1 MTKKKENRK
10 CTKEE
15 EDHFYY
21 ACKLDFSS
29 SSLLMDSLKSFRFI
43 THQSFFSAVRSGDL
57 ETLKNIIDNLTKDE
71 APDGSSLVS
80 ELMAMQNDTGETAL
94 YISAANNFQDI
105 FSCLLKFCDVE
116 IVKIRSRSDMNT
128 FHVAAKKGHLGMI
141 LAL

>member
-1 MTKKKENRK
+1 
-10 CTKEE
+10 
-15 EDHFYY
+15 
-21 ACKLDFSS
+21 
-29 SSLLMDSLKSFRFI
+29 MDSLKSFRFI

-116 IVKIRSRSDMNT
+116 IVKIRSRTDMNT